1 MPKCKND
8 PKKSYKGDEPS
19 PKGLGYCA
27 HAEKVGVTKK
37 GKDGNKWKIEATSK
51 GVKRWVKQNNKK
63 IPNNSDKYNNLVCV
77 PILFSVSS

>member
-27 HAEKVGVTKK
+27 HAEKVGVTK
-37 GKDGNKWKIEATSK
+37 
-51 GVKRWVKQNNKK
+51 
-63 IPNNSDKYNNLVCV
+63 NSAISTRITFNAVRTPTV
-77 PILFSVSS
+77 RAVVSLLRRNSREIDQTKM